1 MKFQTLDFLT
11 KYLFR
16 KTEKAERINKTAA
29 NKKLALVVVDL
40 VIKVLCNKL
49 HL

>member
-1 MKFQTLDFLT
+1 MKFSKNWLHIIQTT
-11 KYLFR
+11 
-16 KTEKAERINKTAA
+16 A
-29 NKKLALVVVDL
+29 NKKLAIVVVDL